1 MKEYHALENWLAW
14 IDELSENDYVIV
26 DQFIRD
32 DIFAELRNS
41 FLSQLPEFTEAGIGA
56 LHENV
61 IREDIR
67 SDQTF
72 WLDRKRDT
80 HLSDFWQL
88 IDETMHVL
96 NRYCY
101 LSLSGYEFHFANY
114 PPGSKYKK
122 HLDQF
127 NHRNNRMI
135 TVIIYLN
142 QAWQKGDGGEL
153 EIFLKSGETKIIEP
167 LQARCVLFK
176 SADLPHQVLLTHK
189 NRYSLTGWLLYQ
201 PGKLGQLLG

>member
-1 MKEYHALENWLAW
+1 M
-14 IDELSENDYVIV
+14 DELSENDYVVV

-32 DIFAELRNS
+32 DIFTEMRTS
-41 FLSQLPEFTEAGIGA
+41 FLSHLPEFTEAGIGA
-56 LHENV
+56 LQENM

-67 SDQTF
+67 GDHTF

-80 HLSDFWQL
+80 HLAAFWHL
-88 IDETMHVL
+88 VDETMQIF

-114 PPGSKYKK
+114 PPGSKYNK

-127 NHRNNRMI
+127 NQRNNRMI

-142 QAWQKGDGGEL
+142 KGWKTGDGGEL
-153 EIFLKSGETKIIEP
+153 EIFLKTGETKIIEP
-167 LQARCVLFK
+167 IQARCVLFK
-176 SADLPHQVLLTHK
+176 SAKLSHRVLLTNK

-201 PGKLGQLLG
+201 PSKLGQFFG